1 MPWSDVRV
9 LRVIAP
15 APELRE
21 LEDNLASQAAYV
33 ADLRLKVETTV
44 SDRARTM
51 LVGFDGGTK
60 MDRPVVVPLAEVFAA
75 IESMP
80 MRVAEMRN
88 RS

>member
-1 MPWSDVRV
+1 MS
-9 LRVIAP
+9 AP
-15 APELRE
+15 AAQLAELQKQ
-21 LEDNLASQAAYV
+21 LTDHSAYV
-33 ADLRLKVETTV
+33 TDLRLKVETTAV
-44 SDRARTM
+44 PSANTRTV

-80 MRVAEMRN
+80 MRMAEWRN